1 MKTWNCA
8 GASLIGHAHLV
19 EAMPNQDSWK
29 AIDNIHGSGIV
40 VCDGLG
46 SKPHSK
52 IGSESLC
59 TAVSF
64 VLNQKDNFEIS
75 HDALVQKIQ
84 SMWLQIIEPLKA
96 EQCSTTCLF
105 VFHHFSL
112 DKVFLSMLG
121 DGMAIVTKSN
131 QQVFCYS
138 ENKSEDF
145 SNVTQALGELTKTS
159 DWRHDSFPAEE
170 IHSLILMTDGLS
182 ECIENMEYFV
192 QKFLGNHVGKSKA
205 SLRRRIRWLLE
216 DWKKERNS
224 DDKTI
229 ACMLPAGGGI

>member
-1 MKTWNCA
+1 MKTWNCV
-8 GASLIGHAHLV
+8 GDSLIGHAHLGS
-19 EAMPNQDSWK
+19 AMPNQDSWQ
-29 AIDNIHGSGIV
+29 AIDNTYGAGIV

-46 SKPHSK
+46 SKLYSK
-52 IGSESLC
+52 LGSESLC

-64 VLNQKDNFEIS
+64 VLNQQDSLEVP
-75 HDALVQKIQ
+75 HDILAQRIQ
-84 SMWLQIIEPLKA
+84 NSWLQIIEPLKA

-105 VFHHFSL
+105 VFHQFSL

-145 SNVTQALGELTKTS
+145 SNVTQALGEFTKTS

-182 ECIENMEYFV
+182 ESIDNMEYFV
-192 QKFLGNHVGKSKA
+192 QKFLGNHVGLSQV
-205 SLRRRIRWLLE
+205 SLRRRIRWMLE
-216 DWKKERNS
+216 DWKRERNS

-229 ACMLPAGGGI
+229 ACMLPAGGRI